1 VKTIQAMPGLMGV
14 KFRGFFSSVYYG
26 TSIVLFPLFYTLQSI
41 LLLLLFNWSAWLFI
55 PVVLVH
61 YISGKIAFGCLKRR
75 TENKQEWMVEKQK
88 GKAWYV
94 EMKKLMGE
102 LGKILF

>member
-1 VKTIQAMPGLMGV
+1 
-14 KFRGFFSSVYYG
+14 
-26 TSIVLFPLFYTLQSI
+26 
-41 LLLLLFNWSAWLFI
+41 
-55 PVVLVH
+55 
-61 YISGKIAFGCLKRR
+61 LKRR

-102 LGKILF
+102 LAL